1 MHVLAVE
8 IDLRLPGCQ
17 SLKEK
22 RSVLR
27 PILDGL
33 RNRHPVAASEVD
45 HQDEWQRSA
54 IGLAAVSSSPSHVEA
69 LIDEAERFVW
79 SFPEVEV
86 LRSVSRWLEED

>member
-1 MHVLAVE
+1 ME

-27 PILDGL
+27 PVLEGL
-33 RNRHPVAASEVD
+33 RNRYSVAVSEVD
-45 HQDEWQRSA
+45 HQDQWQRAA
-54 IGLAAVSSSPSHVEA
+54 IGMAAVSSSPSHAQE
-69 LIDEAERFVW
+69 LIDAAERFLW

-86 LRSVSRWLEED
+86 LRSVPRWLEED